1 MLHEQKVFQDN
12 LKDNSDAHEYFLILF
27 IAHFEQQFPHSMRG
41 KSYEGFLKR
50 ICSLR
55 YEYVTW

>member
-12 LKDNSDAHEYFLILF
+12 LKDNNDALEYFLILF

-41 KSYEGFLKR
+41 KSNLMKV
-50 ICSLR
+50 SWN
-55 YEYVTW
+55 V